1 MVVTFELCAH
11 VQVIKFQMVGVPGH
25 HVVSGT
31 VDFKCLLGASFSTV
45 VLARG
50 PAAKPGRKRGR

>member
-1 MVVTFELCAH
+1 MSRYAVP
-11 VQVIKFQMVGVPGH
+11 QVIKFQMVGVPGH

-31 VDFKCLLGASFSTV
+31 VDFKCLLGTSYQTV
-45 VLARG
+45 VLARGG